1 MALSY
6 AEGRGMMAVDERARK
21 RLHDALE
28 RALGSEEAA
37 TMMSLVPPVGWADVA
52 TKRDLDH
59 LETRIK
65 ADMERLARRLVM
77 WTSSM
82 VMVAVGLSFGAAR
95 LL

>member
-6 AEGRGMMAVDERARK
+6 AEGRGKMVVDDRARK

-28 RALGSEEAA
+28 RALGFEEAA

-59 LETRIK
+59 LETSIK